1 MLFDIPLDT
10 PTNAYATP
18 LRDRLTNNQRLRLL
32 GILAALRATN
42 ATLIGGSRVEHEA
55 DVVRWI
61 LEQQEAPA
69 PE

>member
-10 PTNAYATP
+10 PTSEYATP
-18 LRDRLTNNQRLRLL
+18 LRDRLTNNQRMKLL
-32 GILAALRATN
+32 GILAALRASN